1 MTLVEV
7 AIFSAD
13 HSLAAVDLRS
23 LENINSASVL
33 KRLGEKTALVA
44 CKNGTGVVIN
54 LPIAT
59 CVISSDFVRK
69 RRRLNKW
76 ATIYTHGVIPSNT
89 HASKST
95 NSSPTNNQSAT
106 NSISF
111 RVYLFV

>member
-23 LENINSASVL
+23 LERINSASVL
-33 KRLGEKTALVA
+33 KKLGEKTALVA
-44 CKNGTGVVIN
+44 CKIGTGVVIN

-76 ATIYTHGVIPSNT
+76 ATIYTHGIISSST
-89 HASKST
+89 QASKST
-95 NSSPTNNQSAT
+95 DSGPTNSQSAT
-106 NSISF
+106 DSISF
-111 RVYLFV
+111 RVCLFV